1 MRIHRAFTW
10 LLSLAA
16 LALTGSNAVAAQPS
30 GEITLMSYG
39 GIVED
44 MYKAAVVEPFVK
56 KFPGVTVK
64 YFGGGSSAQMLGTL
78 RAQKSSPQIDVAIL
92 DVSVSDVG
100 NKEGVFAKID
110 AAQVPSLKELFP
122 QAADPGGYG
131 PAVTFDHWVL
141 VYDTDKVKPA
151 PTSFS
156 ALWNPQFKRQ
166 ISLPAMPNIQ
176 GVAATILTAKM
187 LGVDYR
193 QSIDAAVQKLRDL
206 APSVQTF
213 DPQPDGYTLVL
224 GGSITI
230 ATGWNARSQLFHDQS
245 KGKLGVLLPAEGSV
259 FQINTINQVAGSK
272 NPVAALAFINYALG
286 AEAQKAFTEAMFYA
300 PTNAKAR
307 IEPAAAARVAGTPEA
322 MAKMIPVDWSWIA
335 TVRDQWNNR
344 WRREIIPAG
353 GR

>member
-1 MRIHRAFTW
+1 MKILRA
-10 LLSLAA
+10 LSPMLSLALLAAGWSSA
-16 LALTGSNAVAAQPS
+16 LAAQPS

-44 MYKAAVVEPFVK
+44 MYKAAVVEPFMK
-56 KFPGVTVK
+56 KFPGITVK
-64 YFGGGSSAQMLGTL
+64 YFAGGSSAQMLGTL
-78 RAQKSSPQIDVAIL
+78 RAQKASPQVDVAIM
-92 DVSVSDVG
+92 DTSVSDVG
-100 NKEGVFAKID
+100 NKEGVLAKPD
-110 AAQVPSLKELFP
+110 PAQVPALKELLP
-122 QAADPGGYG
+122 QAADPAGYG

-156 ALWNPQFKRQ
+156 ALWSPQFKRQ

-176 GVAATILTAKM
+176 GIAATILTAKM
-187 LGVDYR
+187 LGTDYR
-193 QSIDAAVQKLRDL
+193 QSIDAAVQKLREL

-224 GGSITI
+224 GGSLTI
-230 ATGWNARSQLFHDQS
+230 ATGWNARAQLFHDQS

-259 FQINTINQVAGSK
+259 FQINTINLEAGCR
-272 NPVAALAFINYALG
+272 NPIAAQAFINYALG

-300 PTNAKAR
+300 PTNAKAQ
-307 IEPAAAARVAGTPEA
+307 IAPAAAARVAGTPEA
-322 MAKMIPVDWSWIA
+322 MARMIPVDWNWIA
-335 TVRDQWNNR
+335 TVRDQWNIR